1 MLKIGGPGDRV
12 GETTSMTQ
20 RKRHS
25 SSEIAALLEQAET
38 MAAQGQRQVD
48 VCQSL
53 GISVMTFHR
62 WRKAHNQQMPAEAYP
77 ERSAADLAP
86 QHRSTRIADL
96 QVENARL
103 RQLVTDLLLEKM
115 RLEEAQ

>member
-1 MLKIGGPGDRV
+1 
-12 GETTSMTQ
+12 MTH

-25 SSEIAALLEQAET
+25 ASEIAAKLEQAET
-38 MAAQGQRQVD
+38 LVAQGQRQVD

-62 WRKAHNQQMPAEAYP
+62 WRKARKQDVSSDAYP
-77 ERSAADLAP
+77 ESGAVDLPP

-115 RLEEAQ
+115 RLEEAQAQRRPSPRLVKS

>member
-1 MLKIGGPGDRV
+1 M
-12 GETTSMTQ
+12 SQ

-25 SSEIAALLEQAET
+25 SAEIAAKLEQAESLVGH
-38 MAAQGQRQVD
+38 GQRQVD
-48 VCQSL
+48 VCRSL

-62 WRKAHNQQMPAEAYP
+62 WRKARTQQAPSAVYP
-77 ERSAADLAP
+77 ENRAADLRP
-86 QHRSTRIADL
+86 QYRSNRIADL

-115 RLEEAQ
+115 RLEEAQAHVRLSSPRLVKS